1 MIRPTC
7 ATVVGRLSA
16 PGSDVNVQEHGRC
29 SDLRELPLHVRFL
42 PNESTGSYVTRLAE
56 RNGLSVGYLLEIV
69 GEGKSRVVAP
79 HLTELYLN
87 RPAAERLARL
97 AGRPLP
103 VLQRALASL
112 GEEYLLT
119 GSGEHPVW
127 KWPWA
132 VTDGY
137 LVRACALCAA
147 RRGVTEPAWLMVPD
161 TWSVCGEHARWTD
174 NSRDTA
180 WPWTDL
186 RPWPQV
192 LDAHRRL
199 ACLGRRMGKVGRALM
214 ADAFSMMADR
224 QVRSLYGR
232 APRWFAEAAD
242 RLGERRAA
250 PFLAYPEAV
259 RVARVLARS
268 ERHRLAGA
276 LTWEEYRRWHA
287 QAVAELG
294 PAFSPVLTVW
304 MARHQPQTS
313 VAARKAGVR
322 PPLAAP
328 HKVVGALASVAQLSC
343 LPGELGAG
351 TFDRPYL

>member
-1 MIRPTC
+1 MQKRD
-7 ATVVGRLSA
+7 RW
-16 PGSDVNVQEHGRC
+16 

-42 PNESTGSYVTRLAE
+42 PSESTGSYVTRLAE
-56 RNGLSVGYLLEIV
+56 RNGLSVDYLLEIL
-69 GEGKSRVVAP
+69 GEGKSRVVEP

-103 VLQRALASL
+103 VMQRALASL
-112 GEEYLLT
+112 GEEYLLA
-119 GSGEHPVW
+119 GSGPGPVW

-161 TWSVCGEHARWTD
+161 TWHVCGEHSRWTD
-174 NSRDTA
+174 NSRDAA
-180 WPWTDL
+180 WPWIDL

-199 ACLGRRMGKVGRALM
+199 ARLGRRMGPAGRALA
-214 ADAFSMMADR
+214 ADAFAMVANH
-224 QVRSLYGR
+224 QVWSVHGR
-232 APRWFAEAAD
+232 APRWFAAAAD

-250 PFLAYPEAV
+250 PLLAYPKAV
-259 RVARVLARS
+259 QVARVLARS
-268 ERHRLAGA
+268 EGPRLEGT
-276 LTWEEYRRWHA
+276 LRWEEYRRWHT

-294 PAFSPVLTVW
+294 RAFNPVLTHWVG
-304 MARHQPQTS
+304 RHVPTTS
-313 VAARKAGVR
+313 GATREAGGR

-328 HKVVGALASVAQLSC
+328 HTAIGALASIAQLSC
-343 LPGELGAG
+343 LPGDLGAG